1 MARGFTL
8 TELIIVMVILA
19 ILAIGASSYLGI
31 GARMYSEASEREQL
45 LSSGRFAAERLVRE
59 LRGAAPNSVRIAQSA
74 GIHCLEFAPIVSS
87 GLYQQLPIFPD
98 SDKSLQL
105 LHMSWQD
112 DFLLLPFA
120 VYPVTPADIYSM
132 SGAKVFCDDEM
143 CDEILEVDA
152 NAEFGT
158 IEITFVEPL
167 SFPRSSPEQR
177 FYILAESP
185 TSFCYNALTQELRR
199 YQGYAYL
206 AAQPLPPVAAGIL
219 MAKNVRAVSF
229 TAVPAS
235 LSRNS
240 VVNVMLRFGASNV
253 DDLYFNYE
261 VHIPNVP

>member
-59 LRGAAPNSVRIAQSA
+59 LRGAAPNSVRIEQSA
-74 GIHCLEFAPIVSS
+74 GINCLEFAPIVSS
-87 GLYQQLPIFPD
+87 GLYQQLPVAPE
-98 SDKSLQL
+98 SAATLSL
-105 LHMSWQD
+105 LHMSWQAS
-112 DFLLLPFA
+112 FLGLPFT
-120 VYPVTPADIYSM
+120 VYPVTPADIYTT
-132 SGAKVFCDDEM
+132 SGAT
-143 CDEILEVDA
+143 ILLEGTLQADADA
-152 NAEFGT
+152 NPVT
-158 IEITFVEPL
+158 IEIELATAH
-167 SFPRSSPEQR
+167 SFPKNSPEQR
-177 FYILAESP
+177 FYLLAEGP

-219 MAKNVRAVSF
+219 MAKNVRAASF

-240 VVNVMLRFGASNV
+240 VVNVMLRFDASNV